1 MALLDGEALRCVV
14 AVGPRDGRGMRSAHP
29 RLTPYQVKSVLRSV
43 AANVKMQ
50 M

>member
-1 MALLDGEALRCVV
+1 MALLDGEALRYVV
-14 AVGPRDGRGMRSAHP
+14 AVGPRDGRAEALGAP
-29 RLTPYQVKSVLRSV
+29 RPTPYPVKSVLRSV